1 MNEAGLGDG
10 DVVQRVLAGEVELFR
25 VLVERYRHEFGRY
38 AVSLVGDEDSAQD
51 AIQEAFIRAFDSLG
65 SCRDPQRFKAWF
77 FRILTNQCHNAR
89 SRRRREVALDGVD
102 APARDRTDADV
113 EQDELRRAIDAALD
127 DLTPEQRE
135 AFVMKH
141 VDGRSYEEIAELLHT
156 GIDALKMRVY
166 RARDALRRRLEDRT

>member
-1 MNEAGLGDG
+1 LIESGLGDG
-10 DVVQRVLAGEVELFR
+10 DVVQRVLGGETELFR

-38 AVSLVGDEDSAQD
+38 AISLVGDEDSAQD
-51 AIQEAFIRAFDSLG
+51 AMQEAFIRAFDSLG

-77 FRILTNQCHNAR
+77 FRILTNQCHNVR
-89 SRRRREVALDGVD
+89 SRRRREVSLDGFD

-113 EQDELRRAIDAALD
+113 EQDELRRAIDAALG

-156 GIDALKMRVY
+156 GVDALKMRVY
-166 RARDALRRRLEDRT
+166 RARDSLRRRLEDTP